1 MRKKTKVPKQD
12 SQNLLRWPIF
22 FIGTKN
28 ISSTFLSRKIEFL
41 HCVLFLFLFVV
52 FLYVWFRFENNIFN
66 RKKPY
71 IGHWRSKHNILT
83 WKHLFNLKRKV
94 HKSLSVR
101 AWRTSDSTS
110 SWQCPIF
117 RPFTIS
123 SGNVRKNN
131 PKTISW
137 NLVTKIYV
145 CKIITFYKKSLKI
158 SMG

>member
-1 MRKKTKVPKQD
+1 VRKKTKVPKQD

-101 AWRTSDSTS
+101 AWRTCVAYVRFYIIMAVSYISTFYY
-110 SWQCPIF
+110 IF
-117 RPFTIS
+117 RKRQKKQPQ
-123 SGNVRKNN
+123 N
-131 PKTISW
+131 
-137 NLVTKIYV
+137 NLV
-145 CKIITFYKKSLKI
+145 KSSDKNICL
-158 SMG
+158 